1 VGGSLDDRAG
11 PGSVSSLRTLAERL
25 GIEPEFRD
33 ARGQLR
39 QVPEPVQRGLL
50 RAMGMPAEDDA
61 QAADAL
67 DRLESEAWGAAFPPV
82 LVVRAGTTVGVDL
95 VLAEDTGEFSW
106 RLRLD
111 DGSERFGSADF
122 QALEWLDTKTR
133 DGRKLARRRL
143 ELGADLSLG
152 YHRLSLGSE
161 TSFMQLIVVPDRCW
175 LPEGIAQ
182 GRRYWGVSAQL
193 YLLRSS
199 DNWGIGDFTDLRH
212 LIEIVG
218 PAGADIVGVNP
229 LHAMFPDNP
238 EHASPYSPATRLLLN
253 VLNIDVA
260 AIPEL
265 AHSPAAQRLIG
276 DLAFQQRLAACRDS
290 AKLRYTDVA
299 ALKLPVLGAVF
310 AEAWPV
316 AGPERAGALQAF
328 RSEAG
333 ETLER
338 ACLFLA
344 LRAHFVETAGS
355 ADWHNWPQA
364 FRDVR
369 SPAVAQFARDHP
381 GKVAFQVWLQ
391 FVADEQLGAAARAAS
406 GMAVGIYRDL
416 AVGSDSAGAE
426 TWCNPAGVVTSAQVG
441 CPPDIYN
448 PAGQDWGLP
457 PFHPVALQAEAYRS
471 FIDLVRANMRHAGAL
486 RIDHVMALQH
496 LYWVPRGSSPA
507 DGGYVRYPMNDLIG
521 ILALESQRHRC
532 LIVGED
538 LGTVPE
544 GFRERMEAANIL
556 SYRVMF
562 FEKDPGRFHPPGSYP
577 RLALA
582 VAGSHDLPTLKAWWT
597 GSDIDLRESLKLFP
611 APEGAREAR
620 DERQREREQLLA
632 ALADQHLS
640 PAEGEDVAE
649 AVHAFLARSNAGFA
663 VVQLDDI
670 TGEIEPVNVPTTSD
684 QHPNWRRRLSLSLD
698 ELDAGGRLTDIA
710 RLFKAERAS

>member
-1 VGGSLDDRAG
+1 MSAIA
-11 PGSVSSLRTLAERL
+11 TLAERL

-33 ARGQLR
+33 ARGRLR
-39 QVPEPVQRGLL
+39 QVPEEVQRGLL
-50 RAMGMPAEDDA
+50 QAMGMPAADDA
-61 QAADAL
+61 QAASAL
-67 DRLESEAWGAAFPPV
+67 ARLESEAWQAALPPV
-82 LVVRAGTTVGVDL
+82 LVVRVNTEVAVDI
-95 VLAEDTGEFSW
+95 VLADDTAELHWS
-106 RLRLD
+106 LRLD
-111 DGSERFGSADF
+111 DGSERSGCLDF
-122 QALEWLDTKTR
+122 QTLERLDSKASD
-133 DGRKLARRRL
+133 DGDLQRRRL
-143 ELGADLSLG
+143 ILGSDLPLG
-152 YHRLSLGSE
+152 YHLLSIGSE
-161 TSFMQLIVVPDRCW
+161 TTGTRLIVTPDRCW
-175 LPEGIAQ
+175 LPEGIEH
-182 GRRYWGVSAQL
+182 GRRFWGVSAQL
-193 YLLRSS
+193 YLLRS
-199 DNWGIGDFTDLRH
+199 DNNWGIGDYTDLRH
-212 LIEIVG
+212 LIDIVS

-253 VLNIDVA
+253 VLNIDVT

-265 AHSPAAQRLIG
+265 ANSPAARRLMA
-276 DLAFQQRLAACRDS
+276 DRAFQQRLAACRQS
-290 AKLRYTDVA
+290 AQVRYADVA
-299 ALKLPVLGAVF
+299 ALKLPILEALF

-316 AGPERAGALQAF
+316 ADAERKSAFAAFHSRGGEMLQ
-328 RSEAG
+328 
-333 ETLER
+333 R

-344 LRAHFVETAGS
+344 LRSHFVETVGL
-355 ADWHNWPQA
+355 ADWHRWPEA

-369 SPAVAQFARDHP
+369 SPSVARFAEDHP
-381 GKVAFQVWLQ
+381 DKVTFQAWLQ
-391 FVADEQLGAAARAAS
+391 FVADEQLAAAALSAE

-426 TWCNPAGVVTSAQVG
+426 TWCNPTGIVTSAQVG

-507 DGGYVRYPMNDLIG
+507 DGGYVRYPMDDLIG

-544 GFRERMEAANIL
+544 GFRERMETANIL

-562 FEKDPGRFHPPGSYP
+562 FEKDADRFHTPDKYP

-582 VAGSHDLPTLKAWWT
+582 VAGSHDLPTLKAWWA
-597 GSDIDLRESLKLFP
+597 GSDIDLRERLGLFP
-611 APEGAREAR
+611 MPEGPREAR
-620 DERQREREQLLA
+620 EERQRERDQLLV
-632 ALADQHLS
+632 ALAEQHLS
-640 PAEGEDVAE
+640 PGQDVTA

-670 TGEIEPVNVPTTSD
+670 TGETEPVNVPTTSD
-684 QHPNWRRRLSLSLD
+684 QHPNWRRRLSLSL
-698 ELDAGGRLTDIA
+698 EQLTASGHLNDIA